1 MEYTEL
7 LVAVI
12 IVGIVFVIYRILD
25 KKMGP

>member
-1 MEYTEL
+1 MDFMEL

-12 IVGIVFVIYRILD
+12 IVGVVFVIYRILD

>member
-1 MEYTEL
+1 MEFMEL
-7 LVAVI
+7 LIGVI